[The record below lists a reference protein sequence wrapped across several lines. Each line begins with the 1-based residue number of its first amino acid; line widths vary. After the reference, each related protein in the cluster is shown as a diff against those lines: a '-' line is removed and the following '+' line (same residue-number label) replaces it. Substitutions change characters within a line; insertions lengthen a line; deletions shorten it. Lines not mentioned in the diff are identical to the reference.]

1 MAKVLF
7 SALISDMRNKLNGS
21 VFSRNRGGAFL
32 RTKITPTN
40 PKTASQVAQ
49 RSKLASFSQAW
60 RSLTEEQRSA
70 WLGAV
75 SSWARTDIFGSN
87 VTPSGSALYI
97 RLNINVALA
106 GGTPLTLPPS
116 QVGATAITEI
126 SVLADVSDTQVDVAF
141 VPASVPAN
149 HTMVIEATPQLS
161 PGISN
166 ANNQFRVVES
176 VAAAGTSPADISAAY
191 TAKFGTLIAGKKIFV
206 RAKFINKV
214 TGEVSQ
220 TLNSSTIVTA

>member
-7 SALISDMRNKLNGS
+7 SALITDMRNKLNGS

-40 PKTASQVAQ
+40 PKSAAQVAQ
-49 RSKLASFSQAW
+49 RSKLASFSQSW
-60 RSLTEEQRSA
+60 RALTEAQRSA

-75 SSWARTDIFGSN
+75 SSWAKTDIFGATVN
-87 VTPSGSALYI
+87 PSGSTLYI

-106 GGTPLTLPPS
+106 GGTQLVLPPS

-126 SVLADVSDTQVDVAF
+126 SVVADVSDANVEVAYLPNA
-141 VPASVPAN
+141 VPAGHA
-149 HTMVIEATPQLS
+149 MVIEATPQLS

-166 ANNQFRVVES
+166 ANNQFRVVQTFD
-176 VAAAGTSPADISAAY
+176 AAETSPADISTAY
-191 TAKFGTLIAGKKIFV
+191 ITKFGTLIAGKKMFV
-206 RAKFINKV
+206 RAKFINKT

-220 TLNSSTIVTA
+220 ALNSSVIVVA